1 MNNLQLFNSPQFG
14 EVRAMLV
21 NEEPYFVGRDVCKA
35 LGYVKPENALAQHVD
50 IEDTLKQGIPDNQG
64 FAQQTITI
72 NESGVYS
79 LVFGSKLPQAKAF
92 KRWVTSEVLPTIRKH
107 GGYLTQEK
115 LTEALTNPDT
125 LIQLATQLKTERAEK
140 ERLSEQNELH
150 KQQLKLSA
158 PKVEYYNEVLQ
169 SESTYNSN
177 QIAKELGLSAVSFNA
192 RLQSLGV
199 QYRQHG
205 QWLLYSKHQD
215 KGYTKTHTYTYTR
228 SDGSTGT
235 SMQTVWTE
243 KGREF
248 AHKMIK

>member
-21 NEEPYFVGRDVCKA
+21 NEEPYFVGRDVANA
-35 LGYVKPENALAQHVD
+35 LGYQNTRAAIAQHVD
-50 IEDTLKQGIPDNQG
+50 EDDRSGVVIHDGSQNREMV
-64 FAQQTITI
+64 AI

-107 GGYLTQEK
+107 GGYLTKEK